1 MTEVWLKRRVLP
13 FVFIVKN
20 LWMVENDKKTEKF

>member
-13 FVFIVKN
+13 FVFIVNN
-20 LWMVENDKKTEKF
+20 LSMVENDKKTEKF

>member
-1 MTEVWLKRRVLP
+1 MTEVWLKRRVLS

-20 LWMVENDKKTEKF
+20 LGMVENDKKTEKF